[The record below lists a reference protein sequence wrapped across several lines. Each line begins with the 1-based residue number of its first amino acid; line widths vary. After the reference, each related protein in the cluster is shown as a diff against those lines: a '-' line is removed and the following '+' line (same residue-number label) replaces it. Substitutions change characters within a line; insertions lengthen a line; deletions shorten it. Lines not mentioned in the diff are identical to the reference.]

1 MGGDGDLA
9 VDTALTPAGDGRFTA
24 SLSSAWEIWG
34 PMGGYVAAVALRA
47 AGEVSPFARPASFSC
62 HYLGVAAF
70 DTVDIEVVPLRQ
82 GRAATSHRVSIAQ
95 GGRPIMEALVWSVD
109 EVDGLE
115 HDESARPAVPPP
127 SDLRSP
133 QELAGDD
140 APPPFPFWLNF
151 DTRPLEWHDP
161 WPPQEPLPAVWRN
174 WLRFLAWPP
183 DPDPWLAA
191 ARLVLLADLPSWPSG
206 HRPHAWKQPAFIAPT
221 LDLQVTLYRLVPQE
235 EWLLLEGTS
244 PVAADGMIGFTS
256 RVWTADGG
264 LVASG
269 GGQTLCRPVPPP
281 T

>member
-1 MGGDGDLA
+1 MEGDLA
-9 VDTALTPAGDGRFTA
+9 ADTAVTPSGEPGRFTA
-24 SLSSAWEIWG
+24 CLSSAWEIWG

-47 AGEVSPFARPASFSC
+47 AGEVSPFSRPASFTC

-70 DTVDIEVVPLRQ
+70 DTVDVEVVAMRQ
-82 GRAATSHRVSIAQ
+82 GRAASSHRVSITQA
-95 GGRPIMEALVWSVD
+95 GRPIMEALVWSVD
-109 EVDGLE
+109 DVDGLE
-115 HDESARPAVPPP
+115 HDESTRPAVPSP
-127 SDLRSP
+127 SELRSAE
-133 QELAGDD
+133 ELAGDD

-161 WPPQEPLPAVWRN
+161 WPPPGPLPAVWRN
-174 WLRFLAWPP
+174 WLRYRAWPS
-183 DPDPWLAA
+183 DPDRWLAA

-206 HRPHAWKQPAFIAPT
+206 HRPHAWRQPPFIAPT
-221 LDLQVTLYRLVPQE
+221 LDLQVTLHRLVPQE

-256 RVWTADGG
+256 RLWTVDGS

-269 GGQTLCRPVPPP
+269 GGQTLCRPVAPP

>member
-1 MGGDGDLA
+1 MEGDLA
-9 VDTALTPAGDGRFTA
+9 ADTSVEATGEPGRFTA
-24 SLSSAWEIWG
+24 TLSPAWEIWG

-70 DTVDIEVVPLRQ
+70 DTVEIEVVALRN
-82 GRAATSHRVSIAQ
+82 GRAATSHRVSITQ
-95 GGRPIMEALVWSVD
+95 GGRSIMEALVWSVD
-109 EVDGLE
+109 DVDGLE

-127 SDLRSP
+127 SDLRSS

-140 APPPFPFWLNF
+140 APPPFPFWRNF

-206 HRPHAWKQPAFIAPT
+206 HRPHAWQQPPFIAPT
-221 LDLQVTLYRLVPQE
+221 LDLQVTLHRLVPGE

-256 RVWTADGG
+256 RLWTVDGR

-269 GGQTLCRPVPPP
+269 GGQTLCRPVP
-281 T
+281 TSG